1 MSENYRQKYA
11 APPGGGLA
19 RTAALLGGFALFSR
33 LLGLAR
39 DMSMAWLLGGGAAAD
54 ALVAAMRLPHVLR
67 RLLGEGS
74 LSMTLTASLVR
85 LRLEEGGPG
94 AVGAAGTPHGPSTAG
109 APSTAGTA
117 GTAGAAGMADE
128 PRSTR
133 GAGYTGCME
142 NAKTRALAHA
152 LSLRLGLVLV
162 VFTLMGLVGA
172 PWLAKALAPGFSGPE
187 LERTVFLLRLC
198 LPYVLAA
205 GMAALGMALLHSM
218 GIFWLPALS
227 PALFNMVMLLAAGA
241 AALGF
246 FPPAQALA
254 VGMLCGGLAQWL
266 AQWLAV
272 RCLLPKSFMKASQD
286 APQHSLGNSPLNA
299 PWDIPQ
305 HGPLR
310 PLAQAPQHIPAQA
323 SASGVGGENTRAVNR
338 AAWHCLGLLPGGVL
352 GAAAPQLAML
362 AAMALASG
370 LGQGQVA
377 ALYYAER
384 LLELPLGLVG
394 VCLGM
399 ASLPVL
405 SRLAAKKDFNQFGQ
419 QLSTALRL
427 TLMLSLPAA
436 AGLGALGPQLVEG
449 LLGHG
454 AFDRQASLETGLALL
469 AYVPGLPAFACN
481 RSLLAACNALGLVRH
496 TAMSAFW
503 TVGGTLAVG
512 LALAHILG
520 PEYAV
525 LAPALAVSCGLWLQ
539 CALLLRLLGKALSA
553 EDLCSPGGGAGFL
566 PRVPVWLPHWQAMGR
581 HVFAGGLTGFTA
593 HALAS
598 LGASWGLWPSLLAGI
613 GGGLVVWALVLLALR
628 DPDLLLLAGRLRKK
642 PRGPI
647 IDGSA

>member
-1 MSENYRQKYA
+1 MSKDYRQKDA
-11 APPGGGLA
+11 APSGGLA
-19 RTAALLGGFALFSR
+19 RIAALLGGFALFSR
-33 LLGLAR
+33 LLGLVR
-39 DMSMAWLLGGGAAAD
+39 DMGMAWLLGGGAAAD

-85 LRLEEGGPG
+85 LQLGGDGGPG
-94 AVGAAGTPHGPSTAG
+94 GA
-109 APSTAGTA
+109 
-117 GTAGAAGMADE
+117 
-128 PRSTR
+128 
-133 GAGYTGCME
+133 E
-142 NAKTRALAHA
+142 NAATGLLARA
-152 LSLRLGLVLV
+152 LSLRLGIVLIL
-162 VFTLMGLVGA
+162 FTLVALAAA
-172 PWLAKALAPGFSGPE
+172 PWLAKALAPGFSGAE

-246 FPPAQALA
+246 FPPAPALA
-254 VGMLCGGLAQWL
+254 AGMLCGGIAQWL

-272 RCLLPKSFMKASQD
+272 RRLLPGSFRNG
-286 APQHSLGNSPLNA
+286 PPGTPLNA
-299 PWDIPQ
+299 LGQ
-305 HGPLR
+305 AHGAGAER
-310 PLAQAPQHIPAQA
+310 
-323 SASGVGGENTRAVNR
+323 TRAVNR
-338 AAWHCLGLLPGGVL
+338 AAWRCLRLLPGGVL

-399 ASLPVL
+399 ASLPAL
-405 SRLAAKKDFNQFGQ
+405 SRLAAEGNFSRFGQ
-419 QLSTALRL
+419 HLSAALRL

-436 AGLGALGPQLVEG
+436 AGLAALGPQLVEG

-454 AFDRQASLETGLALL
+454 AFDRQAAFETGLALL

-496 TAMSAFW
+496 TAVSALW
-503 TVGGTLAVG
+503 TVGGTLVAG
-512 LALAHILG
+512 LALVRMLG
-520 PEYAV
+520 PEYSI

-539 CALLLRLLGKALSA
+539 CVLLLRLLGKRLREGDVCPPAGRRGFWPGLP
-553 EDLCSPGGGAGFL
+553 LCLPG
-566 PRVPVWLPHWQAMGR
+566 PQVMGR
-581 HVFAGGLTGFTA
+581 HVLAGGLTGFA
-593 HALAS
+593 ANALLRLCAP
-598 LGASWGLWPSLLAGI
+598 WGLWPSLLAGI
-613 GGGLVVWALVLLALR
+613 AGGVAVWALVLLVLR
-628 DPDLLLLAGRLRKK
+628 DPDLFLLAGRLRKK
-642 PRGPI
+642 PRVPI
-647 IDGSA
+647 VDGSA